1 VLDETVIHRP
11 ISDRQLRKRQ
21 FRHLAELAEEP
32 NITLPEFDGGPGL
45 PYTEGCL
52 YTQITGDPES

>member
-1 VLDETVIHRP
+1 VIHRP